1 LTNINA
7 HNVWN
12 IMEVS
17 KDQYRKV
24 LEMASGLSL
33 AICIPKPYMSN
44 LSLVAGDFVKVRQEQ
59 QRIIIEKA

>member
-1 LTNINA
+1 MTNINA
-7 HNVWN
+7 HDVWN
-12 IMEVS
+12 VMEVP

-24 LEMASGLSL
+24 LEMASGMSL

>member
-1 LTNINA
+1 
-7 HNVWN
+7 
-12 IMEVS
+12 MEVS